1 MATDVTSILNFLAS
15 LAEGGLAYRTVNT
28 FRSAISAGH
37 IPLEGVPVGE
47 HPLVCR
53 LLRGIRL
60 SLPPELR
67 YSRLWDVN
75 LVLNLFLSW
84 QPNRYLSRKELS
96 AKLAMLLC
104 LISCR
109 RVSDVRALDVTSRV
123 FSPSGVTFT
132 IRRRT
137 KCGSTSVSYPA
148 LPDSPKL
155 CVVACLKA
163 YEEMSEEF
171 RPPGERQL
179 LIALRKPHRAV
190 SSPTIAR
197 WVRWIMQEAGI
208 DLRAFGAHST
218 RGAMASKAFTLGARL
233 EDILNA
239 ADWSSDST
247 FKRFYFKPVI
257 DMAHLV
263 VSKL

>member
-1 MATDVTSILNFLAS
+1 MRRDFNPVATDVTSILNFLAS

-123 FSPSGVTFT
+123 FSPSGLLSPSVGVRSAAQRLFLT
-132 IRRRT
+132 RHSRT
-137 KCGSTSVSYPA
+137 LRS
-148 LPDSPKL
+148 
-155 CVVACLKA
+155 CVW
-163 YEEMSEEF
+163 S
-171 RPPGERQL
+171 R
-179 LIALRKPHRAV
+179 ALRPMRKCRRSFALLGKDSCLLRYANPIERY
-190 SSPTIAR
+190 PPPLLP
-197 WVRWIMQEAGI
+197 AG
-208 DLRAFGAHST
+208 
-218 RGAMASKAFTLGARL
+218 
-233 EDILNA
+233 
-239 ADWSSDST
+239 
-247 FKRFYFKPVI
+247 
-257 DMAHLV
+257 
-263 VSKL
+263 

>member
-1 MATDVTSILNFLAS
+1 MVDSS
-15 LAEGGLAYRTVNT
+15 
-28 FRSAISAGH
+28 
-37 IPLEGVPVGE
+37 PVGE

-60 SLPPELR
+60 SLPPEPR
-67 YSRLWDVN
+67 YSQLWDVN
-75 LVLNLFLSW
+75 RVLNLFQSW
-84 QPNRYLSRKELS
+84 QPNRFLSRKELS

-104 LISCR
+104 LVSYR
-109 RVSDVRALDVTSRV
+109 RVSDVRALDVTGRI
-123 FSPSGVTFT
+123 FSPTGVTFT
-132 IRRRT
+132 IRRCT
-137 KCGSTSVSYPA
+137 KCGTSSISYPA
-148 LPDSPKL
+148 FPDSPKL

-163 YEEMSEEF
+163 YEEMTEEF

-179 LIALRKPHRAV
+179 LIALNKPHKAV
-190 SSPTIAR
+190 SSPTIACL
-197 WVRWIMQEAGI
+197 VRWIMQEAGI

-247 FKRFYFKPVI
+247 F
-257 DMAHLV
+257 
-263 VSKL
+263 